1 MINQYRYANTDP
13 IYFKL
18 TKNGEA
24 VGDKTGYAFSALDVQ
39 TKIGDGT
46 ITNWVDISTAITY
59 EGLGW
64 YQWTPT
70 AAAQTTGKVI
80 LINIKDAV
88 GTDFDENGLS
98 IITGGDPAAMLNGV

>member
-18 TKNGEA
+18 TKNGAA
-24 VGDKTGYAFSALDVQ
+24 VVAYTFSALDVQ

-46 ITNWVDISTAITY
+46 TTNWVDISTEITD

-70 AAAQTTGKVI
+70 SAARTTGKVI
-80 LINIKDAV
+80 LINVKDAV

>member
-18 TKNGEA
+18 TKNGA
-24 VGDKTGYAFSALDVQ
+24 AILAYTFSANDVQ
-39 TKIGDGT
+39 AKIGNGT
-46 ITNWVDISTAITY
+46 ATGWVDISTAITE

-70 AAAQTTGKVI
+70 SAAQTTGKVI
-80 LINIKDAV
+80 IINVKDAV

-98 IITGGDPAAMLNGV
+98 IITGGDELAMLNGV